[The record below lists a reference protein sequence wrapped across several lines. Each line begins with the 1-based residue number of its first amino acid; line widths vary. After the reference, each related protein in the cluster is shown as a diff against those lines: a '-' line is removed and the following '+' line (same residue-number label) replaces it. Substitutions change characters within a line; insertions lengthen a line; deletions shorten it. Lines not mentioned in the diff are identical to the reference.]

1 MLKIVMCSAAMVPKL
16 KCMKAKRN
24 GGVRKKHKFSWMNEL
39 SKRQLNVCTITF
51 LPVFLQLHCC
61 CCRCYLMLF
70 ALSNTS
76 TTSPILFL
84 TQFTFLSLIF
94 STYIFLLSLLEHE
107 RSMYG
112 AKVVC
117 SKKKEGKHKLKK
129 Q

>member
-1 MLKIVMCSAAMVPKL
+1 MSFQNDNLMFVQSLSFPFFFSYIAAAVGITWCFL
-16 KCMKAKRN
+16 LFQTHRLH
-24 GGVRKKHKFSWMNEL
+24 RHFSSSL
-39 SKRQLNVCTITF
+39 SSL
-51 LPVFLQLHCC
+51 
-61 CCRCYLMLF
+61 
-70 ALSNTS
+70 
-76 TTSPILFL
+76 
-84 TQFTFLSLIF
+84 FLSLIF